1 MPSLRTIFAIAPAI
15 FSAVNAQGVLVQAI
29 GKAGSTPSLALGYDF
44 KSGDAAIISAKENA
58 QNVVNECGRSLLGG
72 NIDIGETTETAIVA
86 KQLTEASK
94 GSTVTVTMRPVDD
107 RGKGP
112 FTCDMDQT
120 SNTKATGQTK
130 LEVKEKEEANGDITL
145 SVQMPQDMACNGAS
159 TGNICTVRCFNA
171 EKTGP
176 FGGCFSLIQS
186 DIKPAENDVNKIP
199 TVQAKDSVEK
209 QVAQNKKD
217 FEKATKATAEA
228 QNNDFG
234 LKVANALLGVDSAPQ
249 ATATPNA
256 DPVAPP
262 AKDDGNN
269 GGAAKKAGGDKDK
282 KKDGGN
288 DKDAKKAGGE
298 KKKDGGNGNNGN
310 NGNNEKAAKKAGD
323 GGNGGNN
330 GKPGGNNK
338 DKDNGPGGNKPKD
351 NGPGAKGNFPGFQP
365 KPKDNNK
372 RAMRVTRAW
381 VA

>member
-1 MPSLRTIFAIAPAI
+1 MPSFRTIFAIAPAV
-15 FSAVNAQGVLVQAI
+15 FSVVNAQGVLVQAI
-29 GKAGSTPSLALGYDF
+29 GKEGSTPSLALGYDF
-44 KSGDAAIISAKENA
+44 KSGDAAIISAKENS

-72 NIDIGETTETAIVA
+72 NIDIGETTETAIA
-86 KQLTEASK
+86 TKQLTEASK
-94 GSTVTVTMRPVDD
+94 GSTVTVTMRPIDD

-145 SVQMPQDMACNGAS
+145 SVQMPNDMACNGAS

-199 TVQAKDSVEK
+199 TVQAADSVDK

-217 FEKATKATAEA
+217 FEKATKANAEA
-228 QNNDFG
+228 QNNDQG

-256 DPVAPP
+256 DPAAPP
-262 AKDDGNN
+262 PKDDGNN
-269 GGAAKKAGGDKDK
+269 GGAAKKAGGEKDK
-282 KKDGGN
+282 KKG
-288 DKDAKKAGGE
+288 
-298 KKKDGGNGNNGN
+298 
-310 NGNNEKAAKKAGD
+310 GD
-323 GGNGGNN
+323 GGNGGAAKKGGDGGAAKKGGDGGAAKKGGDGGAAKKGGDGGNDGNN
-330 GKPGGNNK
+330 GKPA
-338 DKDNGPGGNKPKD
+338 DNKPKG
-351 NGPGAKGNFPGFQP
+351 NEPAAKGKPQGPNFQP
-365 KPKDNNK
+365 KPKEINK
-372 RAMRVTRAW
+372 RAMRATRTW